1 MVESGAKGDV
11 MVRQIGLAAAL
22 VVLVLGLGA
31 VVWAQEADGGCAGR
45 KEIVF
50 TFDQWYL
57 GAYGGGI
64 GMRYFLRDDVAIRP
78 ALSLRLSNDTDDELE
93 TGNQEGDGWVPQ
105 RNYTYDS
112 DKTTVGL
119 SIVAEKYLA
128 EFHDVVPLVGLGL
141 GYAYSSEDNHNKRR
155 SYYRDGYTFES
166 TRTMVTGHSGSL
178 IGLVGVQWRLRD
190 NVSLGGEY
198 EIVASLGRSERTQ
211 TTTAETENGTTFR
224 RDHRKSTA
232 SSLDFE
238 SGRLLL
244 AVRF

>member
-1 MVESGAKGDV
+1 M

-22 VVLVLGLGA
+22 AVLVLGLGA
-31 VVWAQEADGGCAGR
+31 AVWAHEADGGCAGR
-45 KEIVF
+45 REIVF

-78 ALSLRLSNDTDDELE
+78 ALSLRLNNDTDDELYVD
-93 TGNQEGDGWVPQ
+93 NQEEDGWVPQ
-105 RNYTYDS
+105 RKYTYDN

-141 GYAYSSEDNHNKRR
+141 GYAYSSEDNHSKRR
-155 SYYRDGYTFES
+155 SYYRDGYTYETTS
-166 TRTMVTGHSGSL
+166 TTVAGHSGSL

-190 NVSLGGEY
+190 NISLGGEY
-198 EIVASLGRSERTQ
+198 EIKGSLGRNERTQ
-211 TTTAETENGTTFR
+211 TMTAENEDGTALR
-224 RDHRKSTA
+224 RDHRKTTS

-238 SGRLLL
+238 SGGLLL